1 MKITDTAYY
10 LGQTSNSSAKANM
23 PDRADKDFNSILKSA
38 VQSGDQE
45 RLYKACQEL
54 ESVFLS
60 KVFEAMRQTVPRSD
74 LTGDSFALDTFE
86 SMLYDEYARISSQT
100 KSMGLAEVMY
110 RQLSDKLSAAPPQ
123 NETDGSG
130 DSTGD

>member
-1 MKITDTAYY
+1 MKITDTTSY
-10 LGQTSNSSAKANM
+10 LGQTSNSSGRASM
-23 PDRADKDFNSILKSA
+23 PDRADKDFNSILKNA

-45 RLYKACQEL
+45 RLYKACQDL

-110 RQLSDKLSAAPPQ
+110 RQLSDKLSASPPQ
-123 NETDGSG
+123 NESAVSG
-130 DSTGD
+130 EPTED